1 MAKMTAEQ
9 ALSRIQSIARG
20 VISPEYVASEATT
33 RKRNASKG
41 MKKAS
46 GGKVGAKKK
55 MMYGGKA
62 AAKKKK

>member
-1 MAKMTAEQ
+1 MTPEQ
-9 ALSRIQSIARG
+9 ALSRIQNIARG
-20 VISPEYVASEATT
+20 VISPEYAKTEQAT
-33 RKRNASKG
+33 RKRNASRG